1 MAKKNI
7 LIITGSRSTY
17 GLWRPIIKE
26 MLKSKLLAPKI
37 LITGMHTLKKFGYTA
52 NEVKKEKYKNP
63 SRITNN
69 LLRDMKNYAKYRLN
83 EGKIGKDTELH
94 KIVSQLSIINT
105 YSKRLLENNYFKLI
119 ILNPNVSI
127 NYVEGKKKQGKL
139 IKYDRER

>member
-1 MAKKNI
+1 VENKETQDTETEIEVESNTIKD
-7 LIITGSRSTY
+7 LII
-17 GLWRPIIKE
+17 
-26 MLKSKLLAPKI
+26 KLDTL
-37 LITGMHTLKKFGYTA
+37 LI
-52 NEVKKEKYKNP
+52 KKEKYKNP

-69 LLRDMKNYAKYRLN
+69 LLRDMKNYAKYRLS

-119 ILNPNVSI
+119 ILNPNVPI

-139 IKYDRER
+139 IKYEQEK

>member
-1 MAKKNI
+1 MENKETQDTETEIEVESNTIKD
-7 LIITGSRSTY
+7 LII
-17 GLWRPIIKE
+17 
-26 MLKSKLLAPKI
+26 KLDTL
-37 LITGMHTLKKFGYTA
+37 LI
-52 NEVKKEKYKNP
+52 KKEKYKNP

-69 LLRDMKNYAKYRLN
+69 LLRDMKNYAKYRLIG
-83 EGKIGKDTELH
+83 GKIGKDTELH

-119 ILNPNVSI
+119 ILNPNVPI

>member
-1 MAKKNI
+1 MENKETQDTETERGIESSTIKD
-7 LIITGSRSTY
+7 LII
-17 GLWRPIIKE
+17 
-26 MLKSKLLAPKI
+26 KLDTL
-37 LITGMHTLKKFGYTA
+37 LI
-52 NEVKKEKYKNP
+52 KKEKYKNP

-119 ILNPNVSI
+119 ILNPNVPI

-139 IKYDRER
+139 IKYDR

>member
-1 MAKKNI
+1 MENKETQDTETEIEVESNTIKD
-7 LIITGSRSTY
+7 LII
-17 GLWRPIIKE
+17 
-26 MLKSKLLAPKI
+26 KLDTL
-37 LITGMHTLKKFGYTA
+37 LI
-52 NEVKKEKYKNP
+52 KKEKYKNP

-83 EGKIGKDTELH
+83 EEKIGKDTELH

-119 ILNPNVSI
+119 ILNPNVPI

-139 IKYDRER
+139 IKYEQEK

>member
-1 MAKKNI
+1 MENKETQGTETEREIESSTIKD
-7 LIITGSRSTY
+7 LII
-17 GLWRPIIKE
+17 
-26 MLKSKLLAPKI
+26 KLDTL
-37 LITGMHTLKKFGYTA
+37 LI
-52 NEVKKEKYKNP
+52 KKEKYKNP

-119 ILNPNVSI
+119 ILNPNIPI

-139 IKYDRER
+139 IKYEQEK

>member
-1 MAKKNI
+1 MENKETQDTETEIEVESNTIKD
-7 LIITGSRSTY
+7 LII
-17 GLWRPIIKE
+17 
-26 MLKSKLLAPKI
+26 KLDTL
-37 LITGMHTLKKFGYTA
+37 LI
-52 NEVKKEKYKNP
+52 KKEKYKNP

-69 LLRDMKNYAKYRLN
+69 LLRDMKNYAKYRLS

-119 ILNPNVSI
+119 ILNPNVPI

-139 IKYDRER
+139 IKYEQEK

>member
-1 MAKKNI
+1 MENKETQDTETEIEVESNTIKD
-7 LIITGSRSTY
+7 LII
-17 GLWRPIIKE
+17 
-26 MLKSKLLAPKI
+26 KLDTL
-37 LITGMHTLKKFGYTA
+37 LI
-52 NEVKKEKYKNP
+52 KKEKYKNP

-69 LLRDMKNYAKYRLN
+69 LLRDMKNYAKYRLS

-119 ILNPNVSI
+119 ILNPNVPI